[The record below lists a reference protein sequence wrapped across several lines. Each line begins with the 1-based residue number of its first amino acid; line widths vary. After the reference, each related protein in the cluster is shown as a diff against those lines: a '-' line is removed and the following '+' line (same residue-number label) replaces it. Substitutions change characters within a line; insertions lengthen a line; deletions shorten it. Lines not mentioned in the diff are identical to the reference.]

1 MKMVKGIG
9 ALTSR
14 VKRRRLPR
22 QWKIINVL
30 LRTFPL
36 SERLLISTLSAFSY
50 VIGVVWAVWVRWK
63 AAFLKYRPL
72 KAFRRL
78 FFRKDG
84 FRRTRG
90 HRLCNW
96 THLLFRSLWEK
107 LPPYLFGVSLSQKAQ
122 RRRRRLVLKSRF
134 YFRKRKLLVC
144 TELKG
149 QNVTPLIF
157 WSCGKI
163 YGRINIVGHGC
174 TDR

>member
-30 LRTFPL
+30 IRTFPL

-78 FFRKDG
+78 FLEKRVSGEPEDTDYVIG
-84 FRRTRG
+84 RTFYSEVCG
-90 HRLCNW
+90 KSYPLIC
-96 THLLFRSLWEK
+96 
-107 LPPYLFGVSLSQKAQ
+107 
-122 RRRRRLVLKSRF
+122 LVLAYHK
-134 YFRKRKLLVC
+134 KRNDDDDVWC
-144 TELKG
+144 WNPDFTSE
-149 QNVTPLIF
+149 NANF
-157 WSCGKI
+157 WCA
-163 YGRINIVGHGC
+163 RN
-174 TDR
+174 